1 MSLPASGLV
10 LGGGLALS
18 LLLTAGIAVG
28 EPPPAPFVEV
38 AAEVGLD
45 FVHFN
50 GMSGELYFAEI
61 AGAGAAFVDYD
72 NDGDL
77 DVFLV
82 QGAMLGEGKT
92 LADAQFPPREGA
104 AEGDRLFRNDLGVGG
119 SETHFVDVTE
129 ESGIRSLGYGMGVA
143 TGDYDNDGWVDLYIT
158 NLGANQLWRN
168 QRDGTFREVSSE
180 VGVGVADWSVSATF
194 LDYDLDGLMD
204 LFVGNYVDFSIRT
217 HKPCFSTSSAREY
230 CGPRSFNPL
239 PDRLFHNLGAEGFR
253 DVSAV
258 SGIASDSGGALGVSS
273 ADFNLDG
280 LPDIYV
286 GNDQTPN
293 QLWINQGNGRFLNE
307 AVLAGAAVNV
317 DGVAEASMGVDVA
330 DFDGDGDEDIF
341 LAHLSRQTNTIYV
354 NEGNG
359 WFSDQ
364 TLGSGLGAP
373 SLSFTAF
380 GTGWIDFD
388 NDGLLDLLVVNGE
401 VKIIESLALEGDP
414 FPLHQ
419 TNQLFRQVEVG
430 RFEDV
435 TAAAG
440 PAFRLSEVSRG
451 AAFGD
456 YDNDGDIDVLVANN
470 NGPVRLL
477 RNEIGNSNGW
487 IGLRLLEGA
496 LGRDAIGARVAVSL
510 DDGRVLWRRV
520 RSDGSYASANDPRVL
535 VGLGASATV
544 REVRVHWLGGA
555 SEVWRDLPLRR
566 YTTLERGEGEP
577 GGDGG

>member
-1 MSLPASGLV
+1 M
-10 LGGGLALS
+10 
-18 LLLTAGIAVG
+18 
-28 EPPPAPFVEV
+28 
-38 AAEVGLD
+38 
-45 FVHFN
+45 
-50 GMSGELYFAEI
+50 
-61 AGAGAAFVDYD
+61 
-72 NDGDL
+72 
-77 DVFLV
+77 
-82 QGAMLGEGKT
+82 
-92 LADAQFPPREGA
+92 
-104 AEGDRLFRNDLGVGG
+104 
-119 SETHFVDVTE
+119 
-129 ESGIRSLGYGMGVA
+129 
-143 TGDYDNDGWVDLYIT
+143 
-158 NLGANQLWRN
+158 
-168 QRDGTFREVSSE
+168 
-180 VGVGVADWSVSATF
+180 
-194 LDYDLDGLMD
+194 
-204 LFVGNYVDFSIRT
+204 
-217 HKPCFSTSSAREY
+217 
-230 CGPRSFNPL
+230 
-239 PDRLFHNLGAEGFR
+239 
-253 DVSAV
+253 
-258 SGIASDSGGALGVSS
+258 SS